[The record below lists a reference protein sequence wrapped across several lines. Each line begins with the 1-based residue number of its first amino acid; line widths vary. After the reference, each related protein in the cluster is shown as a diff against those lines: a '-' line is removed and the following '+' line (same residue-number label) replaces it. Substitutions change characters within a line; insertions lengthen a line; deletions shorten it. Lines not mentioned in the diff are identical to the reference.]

1 MGDAGEVREGES
13 PVVLT
18 DILPAERADVAPAAA
33 IETKE
38 AALQR
43 LSELLAIPPT
53 TMRTTAG
60 DFFRVLCERES
71 LQSTGIGDGVAIP
84 HGSLDGLEAQRAAL
98 LVCPDGLPFDAI
110 DGRPVRIL
118 FAVVGPKRTTGE
130 HLKTLARVS
139 RLLRDPSF
147 RQKLLAAREGS
158 QAWELVREAESDRVV

>member
-1 MGDAGEVREGES
+1 
-13 PVVLT
+13 VVLT
-18 DILPAERADVAPAAA
+18 DILPAERADVADAAA

-38 AALQR
+38 AALLR
-43 LSELLAIPPT
+43 LSELLARPST
-53 TMRTTAG
+53 KTKMTVG
-60 DFFRVLCERES
+60 DFYRVLCEREA

-84 HGSLDGLEAQRAAL
+84 HGSLDGLESQRAAL

-139 RLLRDPSF
+139 RLLRDAAF
-147 RQKLLAAREGS
+147 RQRLLSAKEGA
-158 QAWELVREAESDRVV
+158 QAWALVRQAEGVRVA